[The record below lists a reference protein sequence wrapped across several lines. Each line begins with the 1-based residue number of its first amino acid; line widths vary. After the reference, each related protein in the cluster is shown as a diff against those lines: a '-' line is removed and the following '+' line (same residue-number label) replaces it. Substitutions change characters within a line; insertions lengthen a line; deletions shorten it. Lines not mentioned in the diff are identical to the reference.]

1 MTKPQSDTSDL
12 VQTTP
17 SITVGGWVAQNVLN
31 ILVGGVLAQSAH
43 DVGHLVVGHLAVTNS
58 VKETKSL
65 LEVWTD
71 EETKERSFE
80 LYGLDTS
87 RDEKIRLPVSSNPI
101 WAFFVCDS
109 CAGSLN

>member
-1 MTKPQSDTSDL
+1 MQML
-12 VQTTP
+12 RCL
-17 SITVGGWVAQNVLN
+17 TVGGWVAQNFLN

-71 EETKERSFE
+71 KKTRKTIKLQDFHRS
-80 LYGLDTS
+80 
-87 RDEKIRLPVSSNPI
+87 
-101 WAFFVCDS
+101 
-109 CAGSLN
+109 